1 MHSTPRLERGNDRTT
16 IVTDSRTSP
25 STDLQALATAPAEAM
40 GDLYAAIAQS
50 LANAAQ
56 NAATAQQQGQIIAQ
70 VATAQG
76 IATLF
81 SVDVATLGLATKKEI
96 DKR

>member
-1 MHSTPRLERGNDRTT
+1 MTDTSND
-16 IVTDSRTSP
+16 P
-25 STDLQALATAPAEAM
+25 QALATAPAAVLGE
-40 GDLYAAIAQS
+40 LYSAIGQA

-56 NAATAQQQGQIIAQ
+56 NAISAQQQGQIIAQ
-70 VATAQG
+70 AANTQG

-81 SVDVATLGLATKKEI
+81 SVDTAALGLATEREI